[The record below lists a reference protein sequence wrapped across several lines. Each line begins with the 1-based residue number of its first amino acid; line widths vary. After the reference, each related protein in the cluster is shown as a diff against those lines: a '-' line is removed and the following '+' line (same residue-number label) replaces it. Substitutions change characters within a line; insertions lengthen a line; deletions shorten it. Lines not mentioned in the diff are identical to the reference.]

1 MRFKQPLCIVA
12 LLALLLPFMAAAQS
26 VVTGGITGAV
36 TDQSGAVI
44 VGAKVTLTS
53 ATSAETQTVT
63 SSSSGVYGFSLLKP
77 GRYNLVITQQG
88 FKTSATGVDVIL
100 GQIIA
105 VNVKLETGSVSTTV
119 EVTTQA
125 AQLQTE
131 DANITTTFD
140 ARQMQETP
148 NPGGDVTYIANSAP
162 GIVANNST
170 VGGYGNFSAFGLPAD
185 ANLFTVNGNDYNDPF
200 LNLNN
205 TGASNLLLG
214 GNEMQEVAI
223 VANGYTGQ
231 YGRQAGAQVDY
242 STKSG
247 GNAYHGDLVY
257 YWTGRELTA
266 NDPINKLFGGTRPFE
281 NNNQWAAAL
290 GGPIKKDKAFFY
302 VNTEG
307 IRYIFG
313 SVHDVTLM
321 TPAFQSYVLGN
332 VPQDPATQGFYSN
345 AFGLYNNSLGIA
357 KAVPNLGTAYVAPT
371 PANPTPPN
379 GPAGSCIGMAYN
391 PLTNLLSDP
400 ISGAVLPA
408 ALQPTAADG
417 SGGGGCTQ
425 SYTQSVSNG
434 NKEWLLSGRVD
445 YSFSDKD
452 KIFGRVKF
460 DRGVQPTYT
469 DSVNPVF
476 NDSSVQPQDEGQL
489 NYTHLFS
496 PNVVNNFIGSVLY
509 YAAIFGNP
517 DPTAALA
524 LFPGNIAFVDGSS
537 MTALGT
543 GSGNPGG
550 FAAGFEYPQ
559 GRHVTQ
565 WQIIDDLSV
574 TKGDHSFKMGVNF
587 RRDDVSDYAAETLT
601 QYPAVS
607 TTLLGFA
614 NDQVFLPANSAN
626 SFPGGGNVLY
636 NFTAT
641 PRQPIAFYSFGLYF
655 QDEWRVNSKLKLTM
669 TLRADRNSGGICQ
682 HSCATLPTSPFN
694 NTPHGADIPY
704 NAAFP
709 GGTFQTGLK
718 QILPDV
724 EAVVFEPRF
733 GFAWSPIGD
742 KTVIRGG
749 VGLFTDLY
757 PGEILG
763 NYTTNFPVVNPWNVG
778 AGTLAFDGQPGASTA
793 FPTSGVNIA
802 QECNGVFGSNFTT
815 GGNLNTYATAAAA
828 VPGGCVNPN
837 TGNLIVPNVADTAG
851 KVLNPKYLE
860 WNFEIQ
866 RALTR
871 TTSFSVNYVGNHGY
885 DELMENPFLNS
896 FCDPVN
902 CIGAAGFT
910 NSGLPTT
917 APDPRVGTV
926 TQLTNAGHS
935 NYNGVTFSIME
946 NDWHG
951 LSGRFNYSYSHSLD
965 ANSNG
970 GINPFSVINSVLNQ
984 VNPFNPNAGYASSD
998 NDIRHNIS
1006 ANYIYAL
1013 PFKTENHL
1021 TNLAVAGWQIS
1032 GNVFF
1037 HTGFPFSILDGATL
1051 GGFQA
1056 ADNLLGATIIG
1067 QPASTFT
1074 QRNFSNSNP
1083 CAVGLLTGFQCF
1095 GAGNNVLAPSTNFTG
1110 ALGRNA
1116 FQGPGFFG
1124 MDFSLRKTFDLTER
1138 FKFQIGFNAYNVLN
1152 HLNYG
1157 TASANTSGAIGP
1169 FGNTVFTATMPTSPY
1184 GAFAAAA
1191 TDQRICQIQGK
1202 FIF

>member
-53 ATSAETQTVT
+53 ATSAETQSVT

-88 FKTSATGVDVIL
+88 FKTSATGVDVVL

-105 VNVKLETGSVSTTV
+105 VNIKLETGSVSTTV

-266 NDPINKLFGGTRPFE
+266 NDPINKLGERLGGEPNTRPFA
-281 NNNQWAAAL
+281 NNNQWAAAF
-290 GGPIKKDKAFFY
+290 GGPIKKDKAFFF

-321 TPAFQSYVLGN
+321 TPAFQNYTLGN
-332 VPQDPATQGFYSN
+332 IPQDAATQGFYTN
-345 AFGLYNNSLGIA
+345 AFGLYNAAPGIN
-357 KAVPNLGTAYVAPT
+357 KAVVNTGTAYNAT
-371 PANPTPPN
+371 TNPT
-379 GPAGSCIGMAYN
+379 GPLGGCAGFNYN
-391 PLTNLLSDP
+391 PATNLISDP
-400 ISGAVLPA
+400 VTGAPLPL

-417 SGGGGCTQ
+417 SGGGGCTE

-445 YSFSDKD
+445 YSFSDRD

-469 DSVNPVF
+469 DSVNPAF
-476 NDSSVQPQDEGQL
+476 NDSSVQPQNEGQL

-524 LFPGNIAFVDGSS
+524 LFPGNFAFADGSNV
-537 MTALGT
+537 TALGT

-587 RRDDVSDYAAETLT
+587 RRDDVSDYASETLT
-601 QYPAVS
+601 QYPAI
-607 TTLLGFA
+607 TTSLAGFA
-614 NDQVFLPANSAN
+614 NDQVFV
-626 SFPGGGNVLY
+626 PGIGGNILY
-636 NFTAT
+636 NFTDT

-682 HSCATLPTSPFN
+682 HSCATLPVTPFN
-694 NTPHGADIPY
+694 EMSHGADVPY

-709 GGTFQTGLK
+709 GGSFQTGLK

-763 NYTTNFPVVNPWNVG
+763 NYTTNFPVVNPWNVA
-778 AGTLAFDGQPGASTA
+778 AGTLAFDLQPNGSTA
-793 FPTSGVNIA
+793 FPTSGVNVV
-802 QECNGVFGSNFTT
+802 QQCNGIFGSNFDN
-815 GGNLNTYATAAAA
+815 GGNLNTYAAAAA
-828 VPGGCVNPN
+828 GVNGGCISPATNQ
-837 TGNLIVPNVADTAG
+837 LIVPNMADTDG
-851 KVLNPKYLE
+851 KILNPKYLE

-871 TTSFSVNYVGNHGY
+871 TTSVSVNYVGNHGY
-885 DELMENPFLNS
+885 DELMTNPFLNS
-896 FCDPVN
+896 YCDPIN
-902 CIGAAGFT
+902 CSGPAPNGVSFT
-910 NSGLPTT
+910 NSGLPSV
-917 APDPRVGTV
+917 APDPRVANV
-926 TQLTNAGHS
+926 FQLTNAGHS
-935 NYNGVTFSIME
+935 NYNGITVSIME

-1013 PFKTENHL
+1013 PFKSESHL
-1021 TNLAVAGWQIS
+1021 ANLAVAGWQIS

-1051 GGFQA
+1051 QAFQT
-1056 ADNLLGATIIG
+1056 DNLQGATIIA
-1067 QPASTFT
+1067 QPSSTFT

-1083 CAVGLLTGFQCF
+1083 CAVGLGTGFTCF
-1095 GAGNNVLAPSTNFTG
+1095 GSAPNTLAPSTNFTG

-1116 FQGPGFFG
+1116 FIGPGFFG

-1157 TASANTSGAIGP
+1157 TASANTSGALGP
-1169 FGNTVFTATMPTSPY
+1169 FGNTIFTATMPTSPY

>member
-1 MRFKQPLCIVA
+1 MRLKQPLCILA

-26 VVTGGITGAV
+26 VVTGGITGSV
-36 TDQSGAVI
+36 SDQSGAVI

-53 ATSAETQTVT
+53 ATTGEAQAVT
-63 SSSSGVYGFSLLKP
+63 SSASGVYGFSLLKP
-77 GRYNLVITQQG
+77 GRYTLTITQQG
-88 FKTSATGVDVIL
+88 FKTSVTGVDVVL
-100 GQIIA
+100 GQIVA

-140 ARQMQETP
+140 ARQMTETP

-247 GNAYHGDLVY
+247 GNSYHGDLVY

-266 NDPINKLFGGTRPFE
+266 NDPFNKLGERASGQPNTRPFA
-281 NNNQWAAAL
+281 NNNQWAAAF
-290 GGPIKKDKAFFY
+290 GGPIKKDKAFFF

-332 VPQDPATQGFYSN
+332 VPQDTATQGFYTN
-345 AFGLYNNSLGIA
+345 AFGLYNAAPGIN
-357 KAVPNLGTAYVAPT
+357 KAAVNLGTAFDAV
-371 PANPTPPN
+371 NNPN
-379 GPAGSCIGMAYN
+379 GPLGGCAGFNYS
-391 PLTNLLSDP
+391 PTTNLISDP
-400 ISGAVLPA
+400 VTGLPLPLA
-408 ALQPTAADG
+408 FQPTAADG
-417 SGGGGCTQ
+417 SGGGGCTA

-434 NKEWLLSGRVD
+434 NHEWLLSGRVD
-445 YSFSDKD
+445 YSFSDRD

-476 NDSSVQPQDEGQL
+476 NDNSVQPQNEGQL

-509 YAAIFGNP
+509 YAAVFGNP
-517 DPTAALA
+517 DPAAALA
-524 LFPGNIAFVDGSS
+524 LFPGNLAFVDGSS
-537 MTALGT
+537 TTALGT

-550 FAAGFEYPQ
+550 FAAGFAYPQ

-565 WQIIDDLSV
+565 WQVIDDLSV
-574 TKGDHSFKMGVNF
+574 TKGNSTFKMGVNF
-587 RRDDVSDYAAETLT
+587 RRDDVSDYAAETQT
-601 QYPAVS
+601 QYPGINTSLV
-607 TTLLGFA
+607 GFA
-614 NDQVFLPANSAN
+614 NDQVFV
-626 SFPGGGNVLY
+626 PGIGGNILY

-641 PRQPIAFYSFGLYF
+641 PRQPLAFYSFGLYF
-655 QDEWRVNSKLKLTM
+655 QDEWRVSSKLKLTM
-669 TLRADRNSGGICQ
+669 TMRADRNSGGVCQ
-682 HSCATLPTSPFN
+682 HNCATLPVSPFSSMS
-694 NTPHGADIPY
+694 HGADVPY

-709 GGTFQTGLK
+709 GGSFQTGLK
-718 QILPDV
+718 KILPDV
-724 EAVVFEPRF
+724 ESVVFEPRF
-733 GFAWSPIGD
+733 GFAWTPLGD

-763 NYTTNFPVVNPWNVG
+763 NYTTNFPVVNPWNVA
-778 AGTLAFDGQPGASTA
+778 AGTLAFDLQPNGSTA
-793 FPTSGVNIA
+793 FPTSGVNVV
-802 QECNGVFGSNFTT
+802 QQCNDVFGSNFTN
-815 GGNLNTYATAAAA
+815 GGNLNTYAAAASGIN
-828 VPGGCVNPN
+828 GGCISPA
-837 TGNLIVPNVADTAG
+837 TGQLIVPNVADTAG
-851 KVLNPKYLE
+851 KILNPKYVE

-871 TTSFSVNYVGNHGY
+871 STSVSVNYVGNHGY

-896 FCDPVN
+896 YCDPVN
-902 CIGAAGFT
+902 CSGTGPTGAGFV
-910 NSGLPTT
+910 NSGLPSV
-917 APDPRVGTV
+917 APDPRVANV
-926 TQLTNAGHS
+926 LQLTNAGHS
-935 NYNGVTFSIME
+935 NYNGITVSIME

-984 VNPFNPNAGYASSD
+984 VNPFNPNAGYSSSD

-1013 PFKTENHL
+1013 PFKSENHL
-1021 TNLAVAGWQIS
+1021 TNLALAGWQIS

-1037 HTGFPFSILDGATL
+1037 HTGFPFSILDGGTL
-1051 GGFQA
+1051 QAFQT
-1056 ADNLLGATIIG
+1056 DNLAGATIIA
-1067 QPASTFT
+1067 QPSSTFT

-1083 CAVGLLTGFQCF
+1083 CAVGLVTGFTCF
-1095 GAGNNVLAPSTNFTG
+1095 GSGANSLAPSTNFTG
-1110 ALGRNA
+1110 GLGRNA
-1116 FQGPGFFG
+1116 FEGPGFFG
-1124 MDFSLRKTFDLTER
+1124 MDFSIRKTFDLTER
-1138 FKFQIGFNAYNVLN
+1138 FKFQLGFNAYNVLN

-1157 TASANTSGAIGP
+1157 TASANTSGAVGP
-1169 FGNTVFTATMPTSPY
+1169 FGNTIFTSTMPTSPY

>member
-1 MRFKQPLCIVA
+1 
-12 LLALLLPFMAAAQS
+12 
-26 VVTGGITGAV
+26 
-36 TDQSGAVI
+36 
-44 VGAKVTLTS
+44 
-53 ATSAETQTVT
+53 
-63 SSSSGVYGFSLLKP
+63 
-77 GRYNLVITQQG
+77 
-88 FKTSATGVDVIL
+88 
-100 GQIIA
+100 
-105 VNVKLETGSVSTTV
+105 
-119 EVTTQA
+119 
-125 AQLQTE
+125 
-131 DANITTTFD
+131 
-140 ARQMQETP
+140 
-148 NPGGDVTYIANSAP
+148 
-162 GIVANNST
+162 
-170 VGGYGNFSAFGLPAD
+170 
-185 ANLFTVNGNDYNDPF
+185 
-200 LNLNN
+200 
-205 TGASNLLLG
+205 
-214 GNEMQEVAI
+214 
-223 VANGYTGQ
+223 
-231 YGRQAGAQVDY
+231 
-242 STKSG
+242 
-247 GNAYHGDLVY
+247 
-257 YWTGRELTA
+257 
-266 NDPINKLFGGTRPFE
+266 
-281 NNNQWAAAL
+281 
-290 GGPIKKDKAFFY
+290 
-302 VNTEG
+302 
-307 IRYIFG
+307 
-313 SVHDVTLM
+313 
-321 TPAFQSYVLGN
+321 
-332 VPQDPATQGFYSN
+332 
-345 AFGLYNNSLGIA
+345 
-357 KAVPNLGTAYVAPT
+357 
-371 PANPTPPN
+371 
-379 GPAGSCIGMAYN
+379 
-391 PLTNLLSDP
+391 
-400 ISGAVLPA
+400 
-408 ALQPTAADG
+408 
-417 SGGGGCTQ
+417 
-425 SYTQSVSNG
+425 
-434 NKEWLLSGRVD
+434 
-445 YSFSDKD
+445 
-452 KIFGRVKF
+452 VKF

-469 DSVNPVF
+469 DSVNPAF

-489 NYTHLFS
+489 NYTHLSS

>member
-1 MRFKQPLCIVA
+1 MRFKHALCIVA

-44 VGAKVTLTS
+44 VGAKVTLAS
-53 ATSAETQTVT
+53 ATTGETQAVT

-77 GRYNLVITQQG
+77 GRYTLTVTQQG
-88 FKTSATGVDVIL
+88 FKTSATGVDVVL
-100 GQIIA
+100 GQIVA

-266 NDPINKLFGGTRPFE
+266 NDPINKLGERLGGAPNTRPFA
-281 NNNQWAAAL
+281 NNNQWAAAF
-290 GGPIKKDKAFFY
+290 GGPIKKDKAFFF

-313 SVHDVTLM
+313 SVHQVTLM
-321 TPAFQSYVLGN
+321 TPAFQQYVLAN
-332 VPQDPATQGFYSN
+332 VPQDTATQGFYTN
-345 AFGLYNNSLGIA
+345 AFGLYNNSLGIS
-357 KAVPNLGTAYVAPT
+357 KATPNLATA
-371 PANPTPPN
+371 AN
-379 GPAGSCIGMAYN
+379 PAGSCLGYAVGAGGII
-391 PLTNLLSDP
+391 SDP
-400 ISGAVLPA
+400 ISGRVLPA
-408 ALQPTAADG
+408 AVQP
-417 SGGGGCTQ
+417 SGATPGGCTEG
-425 SYTQSVSNG
+425 YTQSVSNG

-445 YSFSDKD
+445 YSFSDRD

-460 DRGVQPTYT
+460 DRGLQPTYT

-476 NDSSVQPQDEGQL
+476 NDSSNQPQNEGQL

-509 YAAIFGNP
+509 YAAVFGNP

-524 LFPGNIAFVDGSS
+524 LFPGNIAFQDGSAT
-537 MTALGT
+537 TALGT

-587 RRDDVSDYAAETLT
+587 RRDDVSDYASETLT
-601 QYPAVS
+601 QYPAINTS
-607 TTLLGFA
+607 LLAFA
-614 NDQVFLPANSAN
+614 NDQVFLPAIKATK
-626 SFPGGGNVLY
+626 FPGGGNVLY
-636 NFTAT
+636 NFTDT
-641 PRQPIAFYSFGLYF
+641 PRQPLAFYSYGLYF
-655 QDEWRVNSKLKLTM
+655 QDQWRVNSKLQLTM
-669 TLRADRNSGGICQ
+669 TLRADRNSGGVCQ
-682 HSCATLPTSPFN
+682 HNCATLPISPFN
-694 NTPHGADIPY
+694 DTPHGADVPY

-718 QILPDV
+718 KILPNV
-724 EAVVFEPRF
+724 ETVVFEPRF

-763 NYTTNFPVVNPWNVG
+763 NYTTNFPVVNPWNVA
-778 AGTLAFDGQPGASTA
+778 AGSLAFDLQPNSSTA
-793 FPTSGVNIA
+793 FPTSGVNVV
-802 QECNGVFGSNFTT
+802 QQCNGVFASNFAT
-815 GGNLNTYATAAAA
+815 GGNLNTYKAGALGIN
-828 VPGGCVNPN
+828 GGCISPN

-851 KVLNPKYLE
+851 RILNPKYVE

-866 RALTR
+866 RSLTR
-871 TTSFSVNYVGNHGY
+871 TTAVSFNYVGNHGY

-917 APDPRVGTV
+917 APDPRVATV

-935 NYNGVTFSIME
+935 NYNGITVSIME

-984 VNPFNPNAGYASSD
+984 VNPFNPNAGYSSSD
-998 NDIRHNIS
+998 NDVRHNIS

-1013 PFKTENHL
+1013 PFKSENRL
-1021 TNLAVAGWQIS
+1021 TNLAIAGWQIS

-1051 GGFQA
+1051 GGFET
-1056 ADNLLGATIIG
+1056 ADNLQGTTIIG

-1074 QRNFSNSNP
+1074 QRNFSNSSP
-1083 CAVGLLTGFQCF
+1083 CAASLAGPPFAPCF

-1110 ALGRNA
+1110 GLGRNA

-1157 TASANTSGAIGP
+1157 TASANSSGALGP
-1169 FGNTVFTATMPTSPY
+1169 FGSTIFTATMPTSPY

-1202 FIF
+1202 LIF

>member
-12 LLALLLPFMAAAQS
+12 LLALLLPFLAAAQS

-53 ATSAETQTVT
+53 ATSSETQTVT

-88 FKTSATGVDVIL
+88 FKTSATGVDVVL

-140 ARQMQETP
+140 ARQMTETP

-257 YWTGRELTA
+257 FWTGRELTA
-266 NDPINKLFGGTRPFE
+266 NDPINKLGERLGDAPNTRPFA
-281 NNNQWAAAL
+281 NNNQWAAAF
-290 GGPIKKDKAFFY
+290 GGPIKKDKAFFF

-321 TPAFQSYVLGN
+321 TPAFQDYVLTN
-332 VPQDPATQGFYSN
+332 VPQDPATQGFYTN
-345 AFGLYNNSLGIA
+345 AFGLYNNSLGIS
-357 KAVPNLGTAYVAPT
+357 KAVPNTVALT
-371 PANPTPPN
+371 GNPN
-379 GPAGSCIGMAYN
+379 GSCLGYAVSPGGII
-391 PLTNLLSDP
+391 SDP
-400 ISGAVLPA
+400 VSGAILPA
-408 ALQPTAADG
+408 ALQP
-417 SGGGGCTQ
+417 GGATPGACTE

-445 YSFSDKD
+445 YSFSDRD

-476 NDSSVQPQDEGQL
+476 NDNSVQPQDEGQL

-537 MTALGT
+537 TTALGT

-601 QYPAVS
+601 QYPAIN

-614 NDQVFLPANSAN
+614 NDQVFLPSITATG
-626 SFPGGGNVLY
+626 FPGGGNVLY
-636 NFTAT
+636 NFTDT

-682 HSCATLPTSPFN
+682 HACATLPVSPFSDMS
-694 NTPHGADIPY
+694 HGADVPY

-709 GGTFQTGLK
+709 GGSFQTGLK
-718 QILPDV
+718 NILPDV

-763 NYTTNFPVVNPWNVG
+763 NYTTNFPVVNPWNVA
-778 AGTLAFDGQPGASTA
+778 AGSLAFDLAPNSSTA
-793 FPTSGVNIA
+793 FPTSGVNVV
-802 QECNGVFGSNFTT
+802 QQCNGIFGSNFTN
-815 GGNLNTYATAAAA
+815 GGNLNTYAAAAA
-828 VPGGCVNPN
+828 GVNGGCISPA
-837 TGNLIVPNVADTAG
+837 TGALIVPNVADTAG
-851 KVLNPKYLE
+851 KILNPKYLE

-871 TTSFSVNYVGNHGY
+871 TTSVSINYVGNHGY
-885 DELMENPFLNS
+885 DELMVNPFLNS
-896 FCDPVN
+896 YCDPVN
-902 CIGAAGFT
+902 CIGAGFT

-917 APDPRVGTV
+917 APDPRVANV
-926 TQLTNAGHS
+926 FQLTNAGHS
-935 NYNGVTFSIME
+935 NYNGVTVSIME

-1051 GGFQA
+1051 EGFQT
-1056 ADNLLGATIIG
+1056 DNLQGATIIG
-1067 QPASTFT
+1067 QPSSTFT

-1083 CAVGLLTGFQCF
+1083 CAVGLGTGFTCF
-1095 GAGNNVLAPSTNFTG
+1095 GSAPNTLAPSTNFTNSVV
-1110 ALGRNA
+1110 GRNA
-1116 FQGPGFFG
+1116 FVGPGFFG

-1169 FGNTVFTATMPTSPY
+1169 FGNTIFTATMPTSPY